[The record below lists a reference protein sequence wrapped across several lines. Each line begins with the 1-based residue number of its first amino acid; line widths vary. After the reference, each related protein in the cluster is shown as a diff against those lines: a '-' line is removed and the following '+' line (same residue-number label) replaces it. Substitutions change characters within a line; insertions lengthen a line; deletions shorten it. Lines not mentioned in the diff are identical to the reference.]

1 MSFKVVYG
9 PFFHGG
15 NKGSNLCGDGPA
27 FEAVPRVF
35 RRTRQLRARRD
46 TGKTEA
52 TAAEKG
58 WHRNYAK
65 ANNGCRDAPSFDAR
79 AVVLLPA
86 LFTRSCCFH
95 QELSTT
101 SSATRATKSL
111 Q

>member
-1 MSFKVVYG
+1 VYA

-15 NKGSNLCGDGPA
+15 NTGSNPVGDGPA
-27 FEAVPRVF
+27 FEAIPRGF
-35 RRTRQLRARRD
+35 RRTLQLRERRD
-46 TGKTEA
+46 TAKTEA
-52 TAAEKG
+52 TAAEKS
-58 WHRNYAK
+58 WHRNCAK
-65 ANNGCRDAPSFDAR
+65 ANNGCRDAPSFDER

-86 LFTRSCCFH
+86 LFTRSCCLH